1 VLLVGL
7 ALAELIETSRRSW
20 FVVSATECAASARS
34 ADEPLSV
41 PATPF
46 TVAMVAFAAT
56 ATSTV
61 FLLAEATAALLPS
74 KPPFKAPTW
83 RRRPSGRP
91 GSARASV

>member
-1 VLLVGL
+1 
-7 ALAELIETSRRSW
+7 
-20 FVVSATECAASARS
+20 VSATECAASASS

-61 FLLAEATAALLPS
+61 FLLAEATAALFP
-74 KPPFKAPTW
+74 KMPP
-83 RRRPSGRP
+83 
-91 GSARASV
+91 